1 MLYTFCIF
9 ACVFSGYYFLEKK
22 AKNWKIRP
30 AKYIE
35 KIGHYSMDIFLYHLL
50 LIMIFKK
57 VGAVLHFDKNI
68 IYAVAVYIIAI
79 GLPIITRIIYTKI
92 YQWLFNKE
100 TIMTVLVK
108 NKS

>member
-1 MLYTFCIF
+1 MLYTSCIF
-9 ACVFSGYYFLEKK
+9 ACVFSGYYFLEEK
-22 AKNWKIRP
+22 AKNWRIRP

-57 VGAVLHFDKNI
+57 VGSVLHFSENV
-68 IYAVAVYIIAI
+68 IYAMLVYIIAI
-79 GLPIITRIIYTKI
+79 GAPIMTRIAYTKV

-100 TIMTVLVK
+100 TTMTVLVK